1 MQTEKKSYI
10 QPTICM
16 VVAQATAIMAGSGS
30 SQSRRTTL
38 ILKDANSQEEIK
50 GTLDLV
56 TDLDPNADI
65 HLESKGYNAWAS
77 WDE

>member
-10 QPTICM
+10 LPTICM
-16 VVAQATAIMAGSGS
+16 VVAQATAIMAGSP
-30 SQSRRTTL
+30 QPRKTTL

>member
-16 VVAQATAIMAGSGS
+16 VVAQATAIMAGSP
-30 SQSRRTTL
+30 QSRKTTL
-38 ILKDANSQEEIK
+38 IINDANSQTKTK
-50 GTLDLV
+50 GTLELV
-56 TDLDPNADI
+56 TDLDPKADI
-65 HLESKGYNAWAS
+65 NLESKGYNAWAS